1 MAALNSG
8 DINSGQLQYELT
20 STLAD
25 GEMSVGEAALSHFSP
40 IDGRGARKSGHSS
53 PAGAGSVGPSAL
65 DRRSTT
71 SCSSVRSHRAVRSQ
85 RSALRRHHCRPPAPF
100 GAIWQR
106 LRASAGRLPSLRA
119 AGQRFWPVREG
130 PAHSRRARQRA
141 RNGALSRA
149 RALRPCAA
157 AFLRPDGRR
166 AVERVRA

>member
-1 MAALNSG
+1 MRNCESG
-8 DINSGQLQYELT
+8 RGRSQPI
-20 STLAD
+20 
-25 GEMSVGEAALSHFSP
+25 FSP
-40 IDGRGARKSGHSS
+40 IDGRGARKNGHSS
-53 PAGAGSVGPSAL
+53 PGGAGSVGPSAL

-130 PAHSRRARQRA
+130 PAHSLRARQGA
-141 RNGALSRA
+141 RDGALSRA

-157 AFLRPDGRR
+157 AFLRPAGRR
-166 AVERVRA
+166 AILRPGKPSGAIAAATAGAGPPRASRRGP